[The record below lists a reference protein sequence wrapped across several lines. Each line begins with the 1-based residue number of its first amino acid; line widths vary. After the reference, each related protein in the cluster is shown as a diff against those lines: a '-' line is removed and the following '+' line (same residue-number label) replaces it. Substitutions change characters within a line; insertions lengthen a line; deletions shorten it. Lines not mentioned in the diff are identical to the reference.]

1 MRCHK
6 CRRNL
11 PLFLF
16 AKDNMKYKVAFW
28 KGRMCVCRV
37 CSFKQSKH
45 KVVRHINGKFVIV
58 QLSLIERLKEFFRR

>member
-1 MRCHK
+1 M
-6 CRRNL
+6 
-11 PLFLF
+11 F

-28 KGRMCVCRV
+28 RGRMCVCRV

-58 QLSLIERLKEFFRR
+58 QLSLTERLKEFFRR